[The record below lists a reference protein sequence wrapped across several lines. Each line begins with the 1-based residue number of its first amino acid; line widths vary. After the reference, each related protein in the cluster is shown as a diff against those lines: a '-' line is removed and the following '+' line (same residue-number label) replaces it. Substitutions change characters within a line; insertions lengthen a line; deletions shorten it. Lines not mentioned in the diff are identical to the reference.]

1 MYKKIFILT
10 LLLFLFNSQGHSETI
25 NLSPEKRADI
35 IKLVKMTG
43 AMSIMSQVINTISS
57 NMVDSLITASGR
69 RVPERATE
77 IMKAEI
83 TNVWDQEIKS
93 EKVFDYFVPIY
104 DKYYSE
110 KEIKALIDFYKTDLG
125 RKLVKVLPYFTQ
137 ECMIA
142 GKKWGESIAPI
153 AIERITERF
162 KAEGIDL
169 KD

>member
-1 MYKKIFILT
+1 VYST
-10 LLLFLFNSQGHSETI
+10 HGHSEAFD
-25 NLSPEKRADI
+25 LSSEKRADI
-35 IKLVKMTG
+35 IKLINMTG
-43 AMSIMSQVINTISS
+43 TINIASQVA
-57 NMVDSLITASGR
+57 NMTS
-69 RVPERATE
+69 
-77 IMKAEI
+77 
-83 TNVWDQEIKS
+83 QEIFDLMIKS
-93 EKVFDYFVPIY
+93 TPEIPARAVEIIKTEMTDLISEEMRKEKFYDYFVPIY

>member
-104 DKYYSE
+104 DKYYSH
-110 KEIKALIDFYKTDLG
+110 KEIKALIDFYETDLG
-125 RKLVKVLPYFTQ
+125 KKTVTVLPHITQ
-137 ECMIA
+137 EGMMA
-142 GKKWGESIAPI
+142 GKKWGQAVWEIAAKRI
-153 AIERITERF
+153 AEKF